1 MRDASQALTKQNP
14 WTQPLM
20 AILRFFAGVMEH
32 LDQAQAKGFLV
43 HVLNPIHRI
52 TDESGDLASAQGE
65 GIGMS
70 TPTSVPR
77 LPLLLPY

>member
-1 MRDASQALTKQNP
+1 MSCTPADNQNP

-20 AILRFFAGVMEH
+20 AILRFFAGVMER
-32 LDQAQAKGFLV
+32 LDEPQARGFLV

-52 TDESGDLASAQGE
+52 TDESGDLASAQGG

-70 TPTSVPR
+70 PF
-77 LPLLLPY
+77 LLVMDLH